1 MRILVED
8 LDHLLFLELSVQR
21 SLALL
26 GHGLPALPLGSF
38 SGLLLPLIL
47 LIPLVDKLR
56 DLPLALVGLSL
67 HDILILALA
76 RLYQLLFM
84 LKLVLVVG
92 HVLQLLLSIEMN
104 IFTVLS
110 QTIVL
115 LALEHIVFLLLMLK
129 ALIEL
134 LSVIVSLVPIHDTF
148 KLE

>member
-8 LDHLLFLELSVQR
+8 LDHLLFLELSVKR

-67 HDILILALA
+67 HDILILTLA
-76 RLYQLLFM
+76 CLYQLLFM

-104 IFTVLS
+104 IFTVLP